1 MRHFVHLS
9 SEERALALE
18 TVRDA
23 RGAFERNPFS
33 GWDDHPFGFEVAASI
48 GHRKGVERFARL
60 GLHASGLTLGFWSE
74 KGREVGKVRITDET
88 ADSVHV
94 PHGGLSWILSKLDAW
109 SEALREEADWNERM
123 SVEQARS
130 RTIGIITAAAQR
142 YDPSWMNADL
152 TTDVAGQR
160 PVLHLQ
166 TFSKGRSVAQ
176 VFHGGQAREETGGM
190 TPALEHLIATTADPF
205 IHVTVGVG
213 PKNPWVTIGS
223 PPRISFSNPS
233 DPIAYMRSFSTITD
247 DAHLLPP
254 GRLVR

>member
-9 SEERALALE
+9 SEQRALALE
-18 TVRDA
+18 SVCDA

-33 GWDDHPFGFEVAASI
+33 GWGAHPFGFEVSASI
-48 GHRKGVERFARL
+48 GHRKCVERFAS
-60 GLHASGLTLGFWSE
+60 LHLHTSGLTLGFWSE
-74 KGREVGKVRITDET
+74 KGREVGNVRITDET
-88 ADSVHV
+88 AGSVNL
-94 PHGGLSWILSKLDAW
+94 PRGGLSWILNKLDAW

-130 RTIGIITAAAQR
+130 RTIRIITAAAQR
-142 YDPSWMNADL
+142 YDPSWMNAYL
-152 TTDVAGQR
+152 TRDVAGQR

-166 TFSKGRSVAQ
+166 TFSKGMSAAQ

-190 TPALEHLIATTADPF
+190 TPALEHLIATNADPL

-213 PKNPWVTIGS
+213 PRNPWVKIGS
-223 PPRISFSNPS
+223 PPPISFSNPR
-233 DPIAYMRSFSTITD
+233 DPITYLRSFFTITD

-254 GRLVR
+254 GAF